1 VVLVQMV
8 KDDLCLGLLQIPPWQ
23 AAPWLYAHFPAKN
36 MRKLMDKKDICG
48 HVFGKFDIF
57 EVLNIN
63 SGNPSSDCGIENK
76 FEAISSPYLG
86 PILANFPRL
95 HQI

>member
-1 VVLVQMV
+1 
-8 KDDLCLGLLQIPPWQ
+8 
-23 AAPWLYAHFPAKN
+23 
-36 MRKLMDKKDICG
+36 MDKKDICG

-57 EVLNIN
+57 EGLNIN

>member
-1 VVLVQMV
+1 VQI
-8 KDDLCLGLLQIPPWQ
+8 D
-23 AAPWLYAHFPAKN
+23 
-36 MRKLMDKKDICG
+36 DKKDICG
-48 HVFGKFDIF
+48 HAFGKFDIF
-57 EVLNIN
+57 EGLNIN